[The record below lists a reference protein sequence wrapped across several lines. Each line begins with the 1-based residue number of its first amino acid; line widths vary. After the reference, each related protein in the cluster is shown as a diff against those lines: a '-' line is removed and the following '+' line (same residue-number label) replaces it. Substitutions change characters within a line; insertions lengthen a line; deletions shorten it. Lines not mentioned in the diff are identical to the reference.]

1 MKKLLICF
9 VFIVLTGCAAVK
21 PLASEASSA
30 IAPQTTTQAVVG
42 DSAEESSDSEKAAL
56 AEAAGAAGYDTSNAT
71 YRLVDNVLYMGDSPV
86 DTDIDELELRNV
98 SFDDYSFLRDFKNL
112 HRLTIESSPITSEDL
127 EYLENMDDLYAVY
140 LILCENITSLD
151 ALANLPA
158 LEELYMIGSHISDFS
173 PLKKAESLNTLYLD
187 MCPQL
192 SDISFLENLPSLVS
206 LSLTSCEN
214 ISDFSVLSN
223 LNMLTVLNLSW
234 TSFSDADIPY
244 LMNMN
249 HMEDLSL
256 FCENVDNYA
265 LLAGLDAPNMKYL
278 ACQATEDELIVLKET
293 FPNCEI
299 SVPIIEE

>member
-9 VFIVLTGCAAVK
+9 VFIVLTGCAAVES
-21 PLASEASSA
+21 LASEASST
-30 IAPQTTTQAVVG
+30 IAPQTMTQAVAG
-42 DSAEESSDSEKAAL
+42 DSAEEISDSEKAVL
-56 AEAAGAAGYDTSNAT
+56 AEAAGAAGYDTRNST
-71 YRLVDNVLYMGDSPV
+71 YSLVDNILYLGDSPV

-112 HRLTIESSPITSEDL
+112 HRLIIESSQITSEDL
-127 EYLENMDDLYAVY
+127 EYLKNMDDLYAVY

-151 ALANLPA
+151 ALANIPT
-158 LEELYMIGSHISDFS
+158 LEELYIIGCNISDYS
-173 PLKKAESLNTLYLD
+173 PLKKAESLNTLCLD
-187 MCPQL
+187 MCSQL
-192 SDISFLENLPSLVS
+192 SDISFLETLPSLVS
-206 LSLTSCEN
+206 LSLSSCDN

-223 LNMLTVLNLSW
+223 LNMLTVLNLCW
-234 TSFSDADIPY
+234 TAFSDEDIQY

-256 FCENVDNYA
+256 FCENIDNYA

-278 ACQATEDELIVLKET
+278 ACCATEDELIVLKET

-299 SVPIIEE
+299 SVPIVEE